1 MAIKDNMRKLEKL
14 DSPIDIGDFTIDF
27 GNVNKKKVVFM
38 GTPQFAVPILEMLIE
53 NYKGI
58 LEYEEFYIKL
68 STKIGL
74 ININGFNLTLEQV
87 TEDDISIKGK
97 IESVSIERTE

>member
-1 MAIKDNMRKLEKL
+1 MRKRYKKE
-14 DSPIDIGDFTIDF
+14 
-27 GNVNKKKVVFM
+27 NKFNK
-38 GTPQFAVPILEMLIE
+38 ILEMPKEIYSNEPKITVTGFNELLIE
-53 NYKGI
+53 NYKAV

>member
-1 MAIKDNMRKLEKL
+1 MYRKNEKRQKPINHDIKTNMVETLHLPKDYVLGSAIV
-14 DSPIDIGDFTIDF
+14 TIT
-27 GNVNKKKVVFM
+27 GNCELLV
-38 GTPQFAVPILEMLIE
+38 E

>member
-1 MAIKDNMRKLEKL
+1 MRK
-14 DSPIDIGDFTIDF
+14 
-27 GNVNKKKVVFM
+27 NKKKNNSRLNN
-38 GTPQFAVPILEMLIE
+38 ILEFPEEILNNEPKITIIGFKKIMVE

-58 LEYEEFYIKL
+58 LEYENFFVRL
-68 STKIGL
+68 NTTIGVL
-74 ININGFNLTLEQV
+74 NINGFNLTLEQV

>member
-1 MAIKDNMRKLEKL
+1 MLTKTVTDRLELPKDMM
-14 DSPIDIGDFTIDF
+14 F
-27 GNVNKKKVVFM
+27 G
-38 GTPQFAVPILEMLIE
+38 VPILTITGQNDLTVE

>member
-1 MAIKDNMRKLEKL
+1 MRK
-14 DSPIDIGDFTIDF
+14 
-27 GNVNKKKVVFM
+27 NKKKNNSRLNN
-38 GTPQFAVPILEMLIE
+38 ILEFPEEISNNEPKITIIGFKKIMVE

-58 LEYEEFYIKL
+58 LEYENFFVRL
-68 STKIGL
+68 NTTIGVL
-74 ININGFNLTLEQV
+74 NINGFNLTLEQV